1 MAIPGIE
8 GLVGLTS
15 AQMQPVAVRKT
26 DASADSQGAIA
37 PNKTAAG
44 APRGAGGPPAG
55 GTGKSSGAAGSTSS
69 SQSTSYDKMDTNQD
83 GVVSAFEKLTYNMK
97 HPEASTGSLLDV
109 RA

>member
-8 GLVGLTS
+8 GLAGLSS
-15 AQMQPVAVRKT
+15 AQTQQVAVRKT
-26 DASADSQGAIA
+26 DASADSQSAIA
-37 PNKTAAG
+37 PKKTAAG

-55 GTGKSSGAAGSTSS
+55 GTSS

-83 GVVSAFEKLTYNMK
+83 GVVSAFEKLTYNLK
-97 HPEASTGSLLDV
+97 HPAASTGSLLDV